1 MLHSHVGVSIFR
13 VGDVAWCREGEL
25 ADVSEN
31 QVVRR
36 MKVLVLPVLLVAIW
50 LMLAP
55 STKATPGDRVPSPTD
70 VRSPSL
76 PLARLE
82 APAGHRKVEVDG
94 VSLDMTEAQ
103 ALTALKVSASRD
115 AGARLVLNSE
125 GRVKGVV
132 DGKSIRIE
140 GHEPIRIGARRESLF
155 EALGFPKS
163 QEPGLAGCGLDS
175 TTCWLYPVEGGGL
188 RVYIY
193 RDRHDTVEI
202 EPHLRSTMV
211 AFDLSDTLYGSFR
224 RP

>member
-1 MLHSHVGVSIFR
+1 
-13 VGDVAWCREGEL
+13 VARCREGEL
-25 ADVSEN
+25 ADASEN

-36 MKVLVLPVLLVAIW
+36 MKVLILPVLLVAIW
-50 LMLAP
+50 LMFAP
-55 STKATPGDRVPSPTD
+55 STKATPDDRVPSPAD

-82 APAGHRKVEVDG
+82 APAGHKKVEVDG

-103 ALTALKVSASRD
+103 ALTALKARPSRE
-115 AGARLVLNSE
+115 AEARLVLNSE

-140 GHEPIRIGARRESLF
+140 GHEPIRIGARLESLF
-155 EALGFPKS
+155 EPLGFPKS
-163 QEPGLAGCGLDS
+163 EEPGLAGCGLDS
-175 TTCWLYPVEGGGL
+175 TTCWLYPVEGGSL

-193 RDRHDTVEI
+193 RDSHDMIEI
-202 EPHLRSTMV
+202 EPHLRSTIA

-224 RP
+224 GP